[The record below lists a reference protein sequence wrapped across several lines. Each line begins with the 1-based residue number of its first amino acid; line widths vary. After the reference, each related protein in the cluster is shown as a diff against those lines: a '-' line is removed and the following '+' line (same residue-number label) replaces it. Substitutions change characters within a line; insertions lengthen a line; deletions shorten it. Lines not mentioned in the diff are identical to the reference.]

1 MAESMGQLNS
11 RGCWKHMDLNDCKLI
26 PAGLDISPLQ
36 WTPIKKYF
44 FILMLVCFLLI
55 YSGEVINMDGLG
67 E

>member
-1 MAESMGQLNS
+1 
-11 RGCWKHMDLNDCKLI
+11 MDLNDCKLI